1 MDLPSV
7 RKVIHWIVCQKAFDT
22 FIMIVILLSRC
33 SSHLVHHHFYHHLH
47 HHQLYTTFVDSFA
60 IAAEDPVDENNPRCE
75 FNANGDLEIQQLLAK
90 KRCDRFF
97 YSMELSPG
105 ISTWEK
111 QITFSRSPSLPKFA
125 LRYIHLTAS

>member
-1 MDLPSV
+1 M

-60 IAAEDPVDENNPRCE
+60 IAAEDPVDENNPRCKI
-75 FNANGDLEIQQLLAK
+75 NANGDFEIQQILAK
-90 KRCDRFF
+90 KDVIVFFILWNSPQEFLLGKSRLHFHAHLRCR
-97 YSMELSPG
+97 
-105 ISTWEK
+105 
-111 QITFSRSPSLPKFA
+111 SLP
-125 LRYIHLTAS
+125 